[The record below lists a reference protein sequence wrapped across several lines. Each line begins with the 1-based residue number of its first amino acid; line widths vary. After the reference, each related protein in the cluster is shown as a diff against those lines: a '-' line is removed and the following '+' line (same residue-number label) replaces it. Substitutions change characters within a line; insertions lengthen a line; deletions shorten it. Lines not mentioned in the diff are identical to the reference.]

1 MGRTLDADMAT
12 AIAADSGYGDIWFI
26 ELESA
31 NNAGSSVTTT
41 RYTTAPADVTWD
53 GSTWV
58 GIGGAIEI
66 SPTPESEDFSGQSCQ
81 LSLSGVDTTVID
93 EVLTQNV
100 RGRDCNIYWGQ
111 VNTATGAIAEASAG
125 EGPILAFAG
134 MLNSAWEISVTPSS
148 LSERGTVRIS
158 TTVVSRMARY
168 VFARE
173 LKTNLTSHQ
182 EFLER
187 AELST
192 TDLFFRYV
200 PDLMGKPLYWGFT
213 GTKNP
218 YTGVPR
224 LTPRPNWG
232 KTWFR

>member
-1 MGRTLDADMAT
+1 MGRTLDAQMAT
-12 AIAADSGYGDIWFI
+12 AI
-26 ELESA
+26 
-31 NNAGSSVTTT
+31 
-41 RYTTAPADVTWD
+41 
-53 GSTWV
+53 
-58 GIGGAIEI
+58 
-66 SPTPESEDFSGQSCQ
+66 
-81 LSLSGVDTTVID
+81 
-93 EVLTQNV
+93 
-100 RGRDCNIYWGQ
+100 
-111 VNTATGAIAEASAG
+111 AG

-148 LSERGTVRIS
+148 LSARGTVRIS

-187 AELST
+187 AGLST

-224 LTPRPNWG
+224 LTPRPNWP
-232 KTWFR
+232 KNWFR